1 MFGVRG
7 EESARRAIVDS
18 KMLFSFSV
26 PCWDS
31 LITTGFMQAAGD
43 APVSRRHFDDS
54 MRARRLFVLAEEDFE
69 MLHSRDIAA
78 CGRKNLSLILY
89 SQHRTLY

>member
-7 EESARRAIVDS
+7 EERALRGIVDS
-18 KMLFSFSV
+18 RVLYLIFGAVLGFSD
-26 PCWDS
+26 CYG
-31 LITTGFMQAAGD
+31 IMKAAGD

-78 CGRKNLSLILY
+78 CGRKKLSLILY